1 MRRKYGHTPI
11 VPPYGSSDNV
21 RNLVQQLNALFDDV
35 YSQIGKIREDLKEV
49 QQGDEPDVNE
59 DNEL

>member
-1 MRRKYGHTPI
+1 MGKKYGHVPI

-35 YSQIGKIREDLKEV
+35 YTQLGRIRETLKEL